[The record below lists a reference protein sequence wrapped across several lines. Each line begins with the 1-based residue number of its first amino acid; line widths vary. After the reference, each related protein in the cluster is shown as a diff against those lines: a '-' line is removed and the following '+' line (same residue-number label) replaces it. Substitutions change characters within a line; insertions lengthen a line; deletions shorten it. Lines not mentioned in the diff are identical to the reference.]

1 MRNILNQN
9 YLRGKSLTSLHALIA
24 AKSENET
31 GTETEIETERET
43 ETEIATKISTESFP
57 QTPALKAAV
66 EESITPE
73 AGATEERTAAE
84 AEAAADAADR
94 SIRTESRGPALTCP
108 LQEAPLLFGTERR
121 VKRAV
126 KVQTWR

>member
-1 MRNILNQN
+1 MKNILNQN

-31 GTETEIETERET
+31 ATERES
-43 ETEIATKISTESFP
+43 ETAIATKISTESFP

-66 EESITPE
+66 EASITPE
-73 AGATEERTAAE
+73 GGATEGRTAAE

-94 SIRTESRGPALTCP
+94 SIRTESRGPALTCR
-108 LQEAPLLFGTERR
+108 LRGAPLRFVTERR